1 MVCVEPIRD
10 KNKIEIV
17 KRILKE
23 HGSRDHLLFLLGI
36 NSGLRIS
43 DILKLKVSDVKDKEY
58 IELNEQKT
66 GKYKRFPITNSF
78 KEALEEFI
86 IGKNPDEWLFSS
98 QRGGKPITR
107 IQAYRIIC
115 NACLEAGIT
124 TRIGTH
130 TLRKTFGYHFYNKTK
145 DIALLQCLFNHSAP
159 SITLQYI
166 GINQDIIDSNLQ
178 AFAL

>member
-10 KNKIEIV
+10 KSKIEIV

-23 HGSRDHLLFLLGI
+23 HGSRDYLLFLLGI

-78 KEALEEFI
+78 KEALEELI
-86 IGKNPDEWLFSS
+86 IGKKSDEWLFSS
-98 QRGGKPITR
+98 QCGGKPITR